1 MSFIKRK
8 KVTIINYAY
17 SGGGSERV
25 LCNFAN
31 LFSQMGYAVDLII
44 LSNDKKKVK
53 IDNKVNIIIFGKS
66 RSFFCL
72 PKLFK
77 YFLKNRNNPIISSQR
92 HINLIVLIAKLIT
105 FNQSDLF
112 IRESTCYNLLIDTEP
127 TLKKFFIKY
136 LTPILYKKS
145 KKIICPAE
153 DVRIDFL
160 SSYPNFRDKIE
171 KIYNPIDFN
180 ALNSEASKHADTNKI
195 IPKKYAV
202 AVSRLSP
209 EKNIKFLIESFSK
222 IQTKDLKLLIL
233 GEGRERNNII
243 KQINELGIQNK
254 VILMGHVKNPHAIV
268 SRAVLSL
275 STSVVEGLPNAV
287 LESIALETPI
297 LALRAISGV
306 EELLNNNKCG
316 YTIDTNDSSV
326 FAAKIDEILSSK
338 IKINLLSQFKVQ
350 YSFKN
355 IGQQFE
361 RLF

>member
-1 MSFIKRK
+1 MSFNK
-8 KVTIINYAY
+8 KKKITIINYAY

-31 LFSQMGYAVDLII
+31 LFSQMGYEVDLII
-44 LSNDKKKVK
+44 LSNDQKRVS
-53 IDNKVNIIIFGKS
+53 IDKKVNIITFGKS
-66 RSFFCL
+66 RSFYCL
-72 PKLFK
+72 PKLLK
-77 YFLKNRNNPIISSQR
+77 YFLKNRHNPVLSSQR

-105 FNQSDLF
+105 FNKCDFFL
-112 IRESTCYNLLIDTEP
+112 RESTCYNLLIDTEP
-127 TLKKFFIKY
+127 TLKKFVIRY
-136 LTPILYKKS
+136 LTPILYKNA

-160 SSYPNFRDKIE
+160 SSYPYFKNKIE

-180 ALNSEASKHADTNKI
+180 ALNNEASKGINTNQI

-222 IQTKDLKLLIL
+222 IETKDLKLLIL
-233 GEGRERNNII
+233 GEGRERNNIT

-268 SRAVLSL
+268 SNAVLSL

-326 FAAKIDEILSSK
+326 FAAKIDQIVSSN
-338 IKINLLSQFKVQ
+338 IKINLLNEFKLQ